1 MISQRTLF
9 LQHVGQTSSCPMALE
24 VDYAK
29 GIHIYDKEGKEYI
42 DLVSGVSV
50 SNVGHC
56 HPKVV
61 EAIKNQSEKY
71 MHLMVYGEYIQDP
84 QVNFAKSIIDALPD
98 SMQSV
103 YFVNSGSEAI
113 EGAMKL
119 AKRFTGRREILAF
132 NKAYHGSTHGAL
144 SIYGGDELK
153 KAVQPLLPEVGFM
166 DFNQLESIDKITEK
180 TACVVMEV
188 IQAEA
193 GIISADVE
201 FLNAIRQKCDS
212 TGTML
217 IFDEIQTGFGRTG
230 EMFAFKHYNVIP
242 DILCLAKG
250 MGGGMPIGAFVSSK
264 SIMDTL
270 TNNPAL
276 GHITTFGGHP
286 VSCVAGLAS
295 LNIIK
300 DDLLHDK
307 ANGKGQM
314 FRDLLNHKLIDH
326 IRGKGLFLA
335 VEMKSEVDMDKFFDI
350 CFSKGII
357 YDFFL
362 FSRTAFRIAPPLT
375 ITDNEII
382 KISKLLLI
390 AMDEIDSKK

>member
-29 GIHIYDKEGKEYI
+29 GIFIYDKSGKEYI

-56 HPKVV
+56 HPKVI
-61 EAIKNQSEKY
+61 EAIKNQSERY
-71 MHLMVYGEYIQDP
+71 MHLMVYGEYVQDP
-84 QVNFAKSIIDALPD
+84 QVNFAKAIVDVLPK

-103 YFVNSGSEAI
+103 YFVNSGREAI

-119 AKRFTGRREILAF
+119 AKRYTGRREILAF
-132 NKAYHGSTHGAL
+132 NNAYHGSTHGAL
-144 SIYGGDELK
+144 SIYGGSELK
-153 KAVQPLLPEVGFM
+153 KAVQPLLPEIGFM
-166 DFNQLESIDKITEK
+166 DFNRLDTIDKITEK

-193 GIISADVE
+193 GIIPADVD
-201 FLNAIRQKCDS
+201 FLKAIREKCDA

-230 EMFAFKHYNVIP
+230 QMFAFQHYNIVP

-250 MGGGMPIGAFVSSK
+250 MGGGMPIGAFISSK
-264 SIMDTL
+264 EVMDTL
-270 TNNPAL
+270 TVNPAL

-286 VSCVAGLAS
+286 VSCASGLAS
-295 LNIIK
+295 LNIITE
-300 DDLLHDK
+300 DSLHVK
-307 ANGKGQM
+307 ANDKGQM

-350 CFSKGII
+350 CFAKGII

-375 ITDNEII
+375 ITENEIT
-382 KISKLLLI
+382 KIAKLLLT
-390 AMDEIDSKK
+390 AMDEITNK